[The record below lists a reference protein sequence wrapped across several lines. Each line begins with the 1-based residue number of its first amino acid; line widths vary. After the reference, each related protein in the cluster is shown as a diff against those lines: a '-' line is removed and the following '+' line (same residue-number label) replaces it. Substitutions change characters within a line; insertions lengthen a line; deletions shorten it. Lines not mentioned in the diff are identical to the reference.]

1 MVSTSKTIVICG
13 YYGFKN
19 SGDEAVLKSILT
31 ALEQEGTAAGVVIN
45 PVVLSIDPEWTS
57 AAYGVKSVH
66 RMKLGEVRQA
76 IKASDGLISGGGSLL
91 QDATSPK
98 TIPYYLGVLKIAQW
112 LGKPTFIYAQ
122 GVGPVNRKLFYPMI
136 RSIFRKCSYISVRDI
151 QSGELLQSMGISAEA
166 IHVVPDPVM
175 GLPLPEGVN
184 EHSDRIAGHGRSM
197 NDADNQEHAHHPF
210 AEGKINSGVNVDSND
225 VIDPGN
231 VLPDAE
237 TANTTL
243 VSKEADLTS
252 VSSIEVQQ
260 HSGEEMSSQSPLTSH
275 EPGETLPVIGIS
287 VRYWNPERQE
297 LKAIGEGLKALAEQR
312 PVHLRFLPF
321 HQPDDLEASQ
331 FIASQI
337 GDISRNGSM
346 ISFYHDEKEPQDML
360 REVSHCDLILGMR
373 LHSLIYAA
381 NQSVPLLGI
390 SYDPKINHF
399 LKRLGSE
406 PVGSSE
412 SLDADVLKDQ
422 MLQLLDGAMAWK
434 AEHGERISVLKREAA
449 MPARHIAQYLRHRG

>member
-1 MVSTSKTIVICG
+1 MVSTSKTIVISG

-31 ALEQEGTAAGVVIN
+31 ALEQEGQAAGVDIN

-66 RMKLGEVRQA
+66 RMKPGEVRQA
-76 IKASDGLISGGGSLL
+76 IKDSDGLISGGGSLL

-136 RSIFRKCSYISVRDI
+136 RSIFRKCTYISVRDM
-151 QSGELLQSMGISAEA
+151 QSGELLQSMGISGEA
-166 IHVVPDPVM
+166 VHVVPDPVM
-175 GLPLPEGVN
+175 GLPLPAGEGVHRDSRPGSALKEN
-184 EHSDRIAGHGRSM
+184 EA
-197 NDADNQEHAHHPF
+197 AP
-210 AEGKINSGVNVDSND
+210 
-225 VIDPGN
+225 
-231 VLPDAE
+231 
-237 TANTTL
+237 
-243 VSKEADLTS
+243 
-252 VSSIEVQQ
+252 VSSIEEQRESSEEPVKPSSLS
-260 HSGEEMSSQSPLTSH
+260 SGDTK
-275 EPGETLPVIGIS
+275 GALPVIGIS
-287 VRYWNPERQE
+287 VRYWHPERKE
-297 LKAIGEGLKALAEQR
+297 LKAVAEGLKALAGQR

-321 HQPDDLEASQ
+321 HQPDDIEASQ
-331 FIASQI
+331 FIADAM
-337 GDISRNGSM
+337 GDVSKKGSVL
-346 ISFYHDEKEPQDML
+346 SFYRDEKQPQDML
-360 REVSHCDLILGMR
+360 REVSRCDMILGMR

-399 LKRLGSE
+399 LKRLGSQ

-412 SLDADVLKDQ
+412 SLDPSVLKDQ
-422 MLQLLDGAMAWK
+422 MLKLLDDAAAWK
-434 AEHGERISVLKREAA
+434 AEHGEQIALLKREAA

>member
-1 MVSTSKTIVICG
+1 MVSTSKTIVISG

-31 ALEQEGTAAGVVIN
+31 ALEQEGQAAGVDIN

-76 IKASDGLISGGGSLL
+76 IKDSDGLISGGGSLL

-136 RSIFRKCSYISVRDI
+136 RSIFRKCTYISVRDM
-151 QSGELLQSMGISAEA
+151 QSGELLQSMGISGEA
-166 IHVVPDPVM
+166 VHVVPDPVM
-175 GLPLPEGVN
+175 GLPLPAGEGVHRDSHPGSALKEN
-184 EHSDRIAGHGRSM
+184 EA
-197 NDADNQEHAHHPF
+197 A
-210 AEGKINSGVNVDSND
+210 
-225 VIDPGN
+225 
-231 VLPDAE
+231 L
-237 TANTTL
+237 
-243 VSKEADLTS
+243 
-252 VSSIEVQQ
+252 VSSIEEQ
-260 HSGEEMSSQSPLTSH
+260 HESSEEPVKASSSSSGDTKGS
-275 EPGETLPVIGIS
+275 LPVIGIS
-287 VRYWNPERQE
+287 VRYWHPERKE
-297 LKAIGEGLKALAEQR
+297 LKAVAEGLKALAGQR

-321 HQPDDLEASQ
+321 HQPDDIEASQ
-331 FIASQI
+331 FIADAM
-337 GDISRNGSM
+337 GDISKNGSAL
-346 ISFYHDEKEPQDML
+346 SFYRDEKQPQDML
-360 REVSHCDLILGMR
+360 REVSRCDMILGMR

-412 SLDADVLKDQ
+412 SLDPNVLKDQ
-422 MLQLLDGAMAWK
+422 MLKLLDDAAAWK
-434 AEHGERISVLKREAA
+434 AEHGEQIAMLKREAA
-449 MPARHIAQYLRHRG
+449 MPARHIAQYFRHRG

>member
-1 MVSTSKTIVICG
+1 MVSTSKTIVISG

-31 ALEQEGTAAGVVIN
+31 ALEQEGQAAGVKIN
-45 PVVLSIDPEWTS
+45 PVVLSIDPESTS
-57 AAYGVKSVH
+57 ATYGVKSVH

-76 IKASDGLISGGGSLL
+76 IKESDGLISGGGSLL

-98 TIPYYLGVLKIAQW
+98 TIPYYLGVLKITQW

-136 RSIFRKCSYISVRDI
+136 RSIFRKCTYISVRDM
-151 QSGELLQSMGISAEA
+151 QSGELLQSMGISGEA
-166 IHVVPDPVM
+166 VHVVPDPVM
-175 GLPLPEGVN
+175 GLPLPAGEGVHRDSHPGSALKEN
-184 EHSDRIAGHGRSM
+184 E
-197 NDADNQEHAHHPF
+197 
-210 AEGKINSGVNVDSND
+210 AE
-225 VIDPGN
+225 P
-231 VLPDAE
+231 
-237 TANTTL
+237 
-243 VSKEADLTS
+243 
-252 VSSIEVQQ
+252 VSSIEEQRESSEEPVKPSPLS
-260 HSGEEMSSQSPLTSH
+260 SGETKDS
-275 EPGETLPVIGIS
+275 LPVIGIS
-287 VRYWNPERQE
+287 VRYWHPERKE
-297 LKAIGEGLKALAEQR
+297 LKAVAEGLKALAEQR

-331 FIASQI
+331 FLADAL
-337 GDISRNGSM
+337 GDISKNGSL
-346 ISFYHDEKEPQDML
+346 ISFYRDEKQPQDML
-360 REVSHCDLILGMR
+360 REVSRCDMILGMR

-412 SLDADVLKDQ
+412 SLDPSVLKDQ
-422 MLQLLDGAMAWK
+422 MLKLLDDAAAWR
-434 AEHGERISVLKREAA
+434 AEHGEQIALLKREAA
-449 MPARHIAQYLRHRG
+449 MPAHHIAQYLRHRG

>member
-1 MVSTSKTIVICG
+1 MVSTSKTIVISG

-31 ALEQEGTAAGVVIN
+31 ALEQEGQAAGVDIN

-76 IKASDGLISGGGSLL
+76 IKDSDGLISGGGSLL

-136 RSIFRKCSYISVRDI
+136 RSIFRKCTYISVRDM
-151 QSGELLQSMGISAEA
+151 QSGELLQSMGISGEA
-166 IHVVPDPVM
+166 VHVVPDPVM
-175 GLPLPEGVN
+175 GLPL
-184 EHSDRIAGHGRSM
+184 
-197 NDADNQEHAHHPF
+197 
-210 AEGKINSGVNVDSND
+210 AEGKGVHLDSHSGS
-225 VIDPGN
+225 
-231 VLPDAE
+231 AF
-237 TANTTL
+237 
-243 VSKEADLTS
+243 KENEAAP
-252 VSSIEVQQ
+252 VSSIEEQRESSEEPVKP
-260 HSGEEMSSQSPLTSH
+260 SSLSSEEMQGS
-275 EPGETLPVIGIS
+275 LPVIGIS
-287 VRYWNPERQE
+287 VRYWHPERKE
-297 LKAIGEGLKALAEQR
+297 LKAVAEGLKALAEQR

-321 HQPDDLEASQ
+321 HQPDDIEASQ
-331 FIASQI
+331 FIADAI
-337 GDISRNGSM
+337 GNVSKNGSAL
-346 ISFYHDEKEPQDML
+346 SFYRDEKQPQDML
-360 REVSHCDLILGMR
+360 REVSRCDMILGMR

-412 SLDADVLKDQ
+412 SLDPNVLKDQ
-422 MLQLLDGAMAWK
+422 MLKLLDDAAAWK
-434 AEHGERISVLKREAA
+434 AEHGEQIALLKREAA

>member
-1 MVSTSKTIVICG
+1 MVSTSKTIVISG

-31 ALEQEGTAAGVVIN
+31 ALEQEGQAAGVNIN
-45 PVVLSIDPEWTS
+45 PVVLSIDPESTS
-57 AAYGVKSVH
+57 ATYGVKSVH

-76 IKASDGLISGGGSLL
+76 IKESDGLISGGGSLL

-136 RSIFRKCSYISVRDI
+136 RSIFRKCTYISVRDM
-151 QSGELLQSMGISAEA
+151 QSGELLQSMGISGEA
-166 IHVVPDPVM
+166 VHVVPDPVM
-175 GLPLPEGVN
+175 GLPLPAGEGVHLDSHLGSALKEN
-184 EHSDRIAGHGRSM
+184 E
-197 NDADNQEHAHHPF
+197 
-210 AEGKINSGVNVDSND
+210 AE
-225 VIDPGN
+225 P
-231 VLPDAE
+231 
-237 TANTTL
+237 
-243 VSKEADLTS
+243 
-252 VSSIEVQQ
+252 VSSIEEQRESSEEPVKPSPLS
-260 HSGEEMSSQSPLTSH
+260 SGETEDS
-275 EPGETLPVIGIS
+275 LPVIGIS
-287 VRYWNPERQE
+287 VRYWHPERKE
-297 LKAIGEGLKALAEQR
+297 LKAVAEGLKALAEQR

-331 FIASQI
+331 FLADAL
-337 GDISRNGSM
+337 GDISKNGSL
-346 ISFYHDEKEPQDML
+346 ISFYREEKQPQDML
-360 REVSHCDLILGMR
+360 REVSRCDMILGMR

-412 SLDADVLKDQ
+412 SLDPSVLKDQ
-422 MLQLLDGAMAWK
+422 MLKLLDDAAAWR
-434 AEHGERISVLKREAA
+434 AEHGEQIALLKREAA

>member
-1 MVSTSKTIVICG
+1 MVSTSKTIVISG

-31 ALEQEGTAAGVVIN
+31 ALEQEGQAAGVDIN

-76 IKASDGLISGGGSLL
+76 IKDSDGLISGGGSLL

-136 RSIFRKCSYISVRDI
+136 RSIFRKCTYISVRDM
-151 QSGELLQSMGISAEA
+151 QSGELLQSMGISGEA
-166 IHVVPDPVM
+166 VHVVPDPVM
-175 GLPLPEGVN
+175 GLPLPAGEGVHRDSHPGSALKEN
-184 EHSDRIAGHGRSM
+184 EA
-197 NDADNQEHAHHPF
+197 A
-210 AEGKINSGVNVDSND
+210 
-225 VIDPGN
+225 
-231 VLPDAE
+231 L
-237 TANTTL
+237 
-243 VSKEADLTS
+243 
-252 VSSIEVQQ
+252 VSSIEEQ
-260 HSGEEMSSQSPLTSH
+260 HESSEEPVKASSSSSGDTKGS
-275 EPGETLPVIGIS
+275 LPVIGIS
-287 VRYWNPERQE
+287 VRYWHPERKE
-297 LKAIGEGLKALAEQR
+297 LKAVAEGLKALAGQR

-321 HQPDDLEASQ
+321 HQPDDIEASQ
-331 FIASQI
+331 FIADAM
-337 GDISRNGSM
+337 GDISKNGSAL
-346 ISFYHDEKEPQDML
+346 SFYRDEKQPQDML
-360 REVSHCDLILGMR
+360 REVSRCDMILGMR

-412 SLDADVLKDQ
+412 SLDPNVLKDQ
-422 MLQLLDGAMAWK
+422 MLKLLDDAAAWK
-434 AEHGERISVLKREAA
+434 AEHGEQIVLLKREAA

>member
-1 MVSTSKTIVICG
+1 MVSTSKTIVISG

-31 ALEQEGTAAGVVIN
+31 ALEQEGQAAGVDIN

-76 IKASDGLISGGGSLL
+76 IKDSDGLISGGGSLL

-136 RSIFRKCSYISVRDI
+136 RSIFRKCTYISVRDM
-151 QSGELLQSMGISAEA
+151 QSGELLQSMGISGEA
-166 IHVVPDPVM
+166 VHVVPDPVM
-175 GLPLPEGVN
+175 GLPLPAGEGVHRDSHPGSALKEN
-184 EHSDRIAGHGRSM
+184 EA
-197 NDADNQEHAHHPF
+197 A
-210 AEGKINSGVNVDSND
+210 
-225 VIDPGN
+225 
-231 VLPDAE
+231 L
-237 TANTTL
+237 
-243 VSKEADLTS
+243 
-252 VSSIEVQQ
+252 VSSIEEQ
-260 HSGEEMSSQSPLTSH
+260 HESSEEPVKASSSSSGDTKGS
-275 EPGETLPVIGIS
+275 LPVIGIS
-287 VRYWNPERQE
+287 VRYWHPERKE
-297 LKAIGEGLKALAEQR
+297 LKAVAEGLKALAGQR

-321 HQPDDLEASQ
+321 HQPDDIEASQ
-331 FIASQI
+331 FIADAM
-337 GDISRNGSM
+337 GDISKNGSAL
-346 ISFYHDEKEPQDML
+346 SFYRDEKQPQDML
-360 REVSHCDLILGMR
+360 REVSRCDMILGMR

-412 SLDADVLKDQ
+412 SLDPNVLKDQ
-422 MLQLLDGAMAWK
+422 MLKLLDDAVAWK
-434 AEHGERISVLKREAA
+434 AEHGEQIAVLKREAA

>member
-1 MVSTSKTIVICG
+1 MVSTSKTIVISG

-31 ALEQEGTAAGVVIN
+31 ALEQEGQAAGVDIN

-76 IKASDGLISGGGSLL
+76 IKDSDGLISGGGSLL

-136 RSIFRKCSYISVRDI
+136 RSIFRKCTYISVRDI
-151 QSGELLQSMGISAEA
+151 QSGELLQSMGISGEA
-166 IHVVPDPVM
+166 VHVVPDPVM
-175 GLPLPEGVN
+175 GLPLPAGEGIHRDSHPGSALKDN
-184 EHSDRIAGHGRSM
+184 EA
-197 NDADNQEHAHHPF
+197 AP
-210 AEGKINSGVNVDSND
+210 
-225 VIDPGN
+225 
-231 VLPDAE
+231 
-237 TANTTL
+237 
-243 VSKEADLTS
+243 
-252 VSSIEVQQ
+252 VSSIEEQRESSEEPVKPSSLS
-260 HSGEEMSSQSPLTSH
+260 SGETQGS
-275 EPGETLPVIGIS
+275 LPIIGIS
-287 VRYWNPERQE
+287 VRYWHPERKE
-297 LKAIGEGLKALAEQR
+297 LKAVAEGLKALAEQR
-312 PVHLRFLPF
+312 PVQLRFLPF
-321 HQPDDLEASQ
+321 HQPDDIEASQ
-331 FIASQI
+331 FIADAM
-337 GDISRNGSM
+337 GDISKNGSH
-346 ISFYHDEKEPQDML
+346 ISFYREEKQPQDML
-360 REVSHCDLILGMR
+360 REVSRCDMILGMR

-406 PVGSSE
+406 PVGSTE
-412 SLDADVLKDQ
+412 PLDPSVLKDQ
-422 MLQLLDGAMAWK
+422 MLKLLDDAAAWK
-434 AEHGERISVLKREAA
+434 AEHDEQIAVLKREAA

>member
-1 MVSTSKTIVICG
+1 MVSTSKTIVISG

-31 ALEQEGTAAGVVIN
+31 ALEQEGKAAGVDIN

-57 AAYGVKSVH
+57 AVYGVKSVH

-76 IKASDGLISGGGSLL
+76 IKNSDGLISGGGSLL

-136 RSIFRKCSYISVRDI
+136 RSIFRKCTYISVRDM
-151 QSGELLQSMGISAEA
+151 QSGELLQSMGISGEA

-175 GLPLPEGVN
+175 GLPLPEG
-184 EHSDRIAGHGRSM
+184 
-197 NDADNQEHAHHPF
+197 
-210 AEGKINSGVNVDSND
+210 EGVQCDSN
-225 VIDPGN
+225 PGS
-231 VLPDAE
+231 
-237 TANTTL
+237 TL
-243 VSKEADLTS
+243 EENGAAS
-252 VSSIEVQQ
+252 VSSIEEEHRESFEEPFVQ
-260 HSGEEMSSQSPLTSH
+260 SSLSNREMEGKGS
-275 EPGETLPVIGIS
+275 LPVIGIS
-287 VRYWNPERQE
+287 VRYWHPERTE
-297 LKAIGEGLKALAEQR
+297 LKAVAEGLKALAAQR

-321 HQPDDLEASQ
+321 YQPDDLEASQ
-331 FIASQI
+331 FIASGI
-337 GDISRNGSM
+337 GDISKNGSN
-346 ISFYHDEKEPQDML
+346 ISFYRDEKQPQDML
-360 REVSHCDLILGMR
+360 REVSCCDMILGMR

-381 NQSVPLLGI
+381 NQRVPLLGI

-412 SLDADVLKDQ
+412 SLDADTLKDQ
-422 MLQLLDGAMAWK
+422 MLRLLDDAAAWK
-434 AEHGERISVLKREAA
+434 AEHGEQITVLKQEAA
-449 MPARHIAQYLRHRG
+449 LPARHIAQYLRHRG

>member
-1 MVSTSKTIVICG
+1 MVSTSKTIVISG

-31 ALEQEGTAAGVVIN
+31 ALEQEGQAAGVDIN

-76 IKASDGLISGGGSLL
+76 IKDSDGLISGGGSLL

-136 RSIFRKCSYISVRDI
+136 RSIFRKCTYISVRDM
-151 QSGELLQSMGISAEA
+151 QSGELLQSMGISGEA
-166 IHVVPDPVM
+166 VHVVPDPVM
-175 GLPLPEGVN
+175 GLPL
-184 EHSDRIAGHGRSM
+184 
-197 NDADNQEHAHHPF
+197 
-210 AEGKINSGVNVDSND
+210 AEGKGVHLDSHSGS
-225 VIDPGN
+225 
-231 VLPDAE
+231 AF
-237 TANTTL
+237 
-243 VSKEADLTS
+243 KENEAAP
-252 VSSIEVQQ
+252 VSSIEEQRESSEEPVKPSSLS
-260 HSGEEMSSQSPLTSH
+260 SGETQGS
-275 EPGETLPVIGIS
+275 LPVIGIS
-287 VRYWNPERQE
+287 VRYWHPERKE
-297 LKAIGEGLKALAEQR
+297 LKAVAEGLKALAEQR

-321 HQPDDLEASQ
+321 HQPDDIEASQ
-331 FIASQI
+331 FIADAM
-337 GDISRNGSM
+337 GDVYKNGSAL
-346 ISFYHDEKEPQDML
+346 SFYRDEKQPQDML
-360 REVSHCDLILGMR
+360 REVSRCDMILGMR

-412 SLDADVLKDQ
+412 SLDPSVLKDQ
-422 MLQLLDGAMAWK
+422 MLKLLHDAAAWK
-434 AEHGERISVLKREAA
+434 AEHGEQIAVLKREAA

>member
-1 MVSTSKTIVICG
+1 MVSTSKTIVISG

-31 ALEQEGTAAGVVIN
+31 ALEQEGQAAGVNIN
-45 PVVLSIDPEWTS
+45 PVVLSIDPESTS
-57 AAYGVKSVH
+57 ATYGVKSVH

-76 IKASDGLISGGGSLL
+76 IKESDGLISGGGSLL

-136 RSIFRKCSYISVRDI
+136 RSIFRKCTYISVRDM
-151 QSGELLQSMGISAEA
+151 QSGELLQSMGISGEA
-166 IHVVPDPVM
+166 VHVVPDPVM
-175 GLPLPEGVN
+175 GLPLPAGEGVHRDSHPGSALKEN
-184 EHSDRIAGHGRSM
+184 E
-197 NDADNQEHAHHPF
+197 
-210 AEGKINSGVNVDSND
+210 AE
-225 VIDPGN
+225 P
-231 VLPDAE
+231 
-237 TANTTL
+237 
-243 VSKEADLTS
+243 
-252 VSSIEVQQ
+252 VSSIEEQRESSEEPVKPSPLS
-260 HSGEEMSSQSPLTSH
+260 SGETEDS
-275 EPGETLPVIGIS
+275 LPVIGIS
-287 VRYWNPERQE
+287 VRYWHPERKE
-297 LKAIGEGLKALAEQR
+297 LKAVAEGLKALAEQR

-331 FIASQI
+331 FLADAL
-337 GDISRNGSM
+337 GDIFKNGSS
-346 ISFYHDEKEPQDML
+346 ISFYHDEKQPQDML
-360 REVSHCDLILGMR
+360 REVSRCDMILGMR

-412 SLDADVLKDQ
+412 SLDPSVLKDQ
-422 MLQLLDGAMAWK
+422 MLKLLDDAAAWR
-434 AEHGERISVLKREAA
+434 AEHGEQIALLKREAA
-449 MPARHIAQYLRHRG
+449 MPAHHIAQYLRHRG

>member
-1 MVSTSKTIVICG
+1 MVSTSKTIVISG

-31 ALEQEGTAAGVVIN
+31 ALEQEGKAAGIVIN

-57 AAYGVKSVH
+57 AVYGVKSVH

-76 IKASDGLISGGGSLL
+76 IKDSDGLISGGGSLL

-112 LGKPTFIYAQ
+112 IGKPTFIYAQ

-136 RSIFRKCSYISVRDI
+136 RSIFRKCTYISVRDI
-151 QSGELLQSMGISAEA
+151 QSGELLQAMGISGEA

-175 GLPLPEGVN
+175 GLPLPEG
-184 EHSDRIAGHGRSM
+184 G
-197 NDADNQEHAHHPF
+197 
-210 AEGKINSGVNVDSND
+210 GVHIDSNPGSALEEND
-225 VIDPGN
+225 V
-231 VLPDAE
+231 A
-237 TANTTL
+237 
-243 VSKEADLTS
+243 S
-252 VSSIEVQQ
+252 VSTIED
-260 HSGEEMSSQSPLTSH
+260 HRDSSEETLAGSSLSNRETEGEGS
-275 EPGETLPVIGIS
+275 LPVIGIS
-287 VRYWNPERQE
+287 VRYWHSERKE
-297 LKAIGEGLKALAEQR
+297 LKAVAEGLKALAAQR

-331 FIASQI
+331 FIASGI
-337 GDISRNGSM
+337 GDISKNGSKV
-346 ISFYHDEKEPQDML
+346 SFYRDEKQPQDML
-360 REVSHCDLILGMR
+360 REVSRCDMILGMR

-381 NQSVPLLGI
+381 NQRVPLLGI

-412 SLDADVLKDQ
+412 SLDADTLKDQ
-422 MLQLLDGAMAWK
+422 MLKLLDDAAAWK
-434 AEHGERISVLKREAA
+434 AEHGEQITVLKQEAA
-449 MPARHIAQYLRHRG
+449 LPARHIAQYLRHRG

>member
-1 MVSTSKTIVICG
+1 MVSTSKTIVISG

-31 ALEQEGTAAGVVIN
+31 ALEQEGQAAGVDIN

-76 IKASDGLISGGGSLL
+76 IKDSDGLISGGGSLL

-136 RSIFRKCSYISVRDI
+136 RSIFRKCTYISVRDM
-151 QSGELLQSMGISAEA
+151 QSGELLQSMGLSGEA
-166 IHVVPDPVM
+166 VHVVPDPVM
-175 GLPLPEGVN
+175 GLPLRAGEGVHRDSHPGSALKKN
-184 EHSDRIAGHGRSM
+184 EA
-197 NDADNQEHAHHPF
+197 AP
-210 AEGKINSGVNVDSND
+210 
-225 VIDPGN
+225 
-231 VLPDAE
+231 
-237 TANTTL
+237 
-243 VSKEADLTS
+243 
-252 VSSIEVQQ
+252 VSSIEEQRESSEGPVKASSLS
-260 HSGEEMSSQSPLTSH
+260 SGETEGS
-275 EPGETLPVIGIS
+275 LPVIGIS
-287 VRYWNPERQE
+287 VRYWHPERKE
-297 LKAIGEGLKALAEQR
+297 LKAVAEGLKALAEQR

-331 FIASQI
+331 FIADAV
-337 GDISRNGSM
+337 GDIFKNGSS
-346 ISFYHDEKEPQDML
+346 ISFYREEKQPQDML
-360 REVSHCDLILGMR
+360 REVSRCDMILGMR

-412 SLDADVLKDQ
+412 SLDPSVLKDQ
-422 MLQLLDGAMAWK
+422 MLKLLDDAAAWR
-434 AEHGERISVLKREAA
+434 AEHGEQIAVLKREAA

>member
-1 MVSTSKTIVICG
+1 MVSTSKTIVISG

-31 ALEQEGTAAGVVIN
+31 ALEQEGQAAGVDIN

-66 RMKLGEVRQA
+66 RMKPGEVRQA
-76 IKASDGLISGGGSLL
+76 IKDSDGLISGGGSLL

-136 RSIFRKCSYISVRDI
+136 RSIFRKCTYISVRDM
-151 QSGELLQSMGISAEA
+151 QSGELLQSMGISGEA
-166 IHVVPDPVM
+166 VHVVPDPVM
-175 GLPLPEGVN
+175 GLPLPAGEGVHRDSRPGSALKEN
-184 EHSDRIAGHGRSM
+184 EA
-197 NDADNQEHAHHPF
+197 AP
-210 AEGKINSGVNVDSND
+210 
-225 VIDPGN
+225 
-231 VLPDAE
+231 
-237 TANTTL
+237 
-243 VSKEADLTS
+243 
-252 VSSIEVQQ
+252 VSSIEEQRESSEEPVKQSSLS
-260 HSGEEMSSQSPLTSH
+260 SGDTK
-275 EPGETLPVIGIS
+275 GALPVIGIS
-287 VRYWNPERQE
+287 VRYWHPERKE
-297 LKAIGEGLKALAEQR
+297 LKAVAEGLKALAGQR

-321 HQPDDLEASQ
+321 HQPDDIEASQ
-331 FIASQI
+331 FIADAM
-337 GDISRNGSM
+337 GDVSKKGSVL
-346 ISFYHDEKEPQDML
+346 SFYRDEKQPQDML
-360 REVSHCDLILGMR
+360 REVSRCDMILGMR

-399 LKRLGSE
+399 LKRLGSQ

-412 SLDADVLKDQ
+412 SLDPSVLKDQ
-422 MLQLLDGAMAWK
+422 MLKLLDDAAAWK
-434 AEHGERISVLKREAA
+434 AEHGEQIALLKREAA

>member
-1 MVSTSKTIVICG
+1 MVSTSKTIVISG

-31 ALEQEGTAAGVVIN
+31 ALEQEGQAAGVNIN

-76 IKASDGLISGGGSLL
+76 IKDSDGLISGGGSLL

-136 RSIFRKCSYISVRDI
+136 RSIFRKCTYISVRDI
-151 QSGELLQSMGISAEA
+151 QSGELLQSMGISGEA
-166 IHVVPDPVM
+166 VHVVPDPVM
-175 GLPLPEGVN
+175 GLPLLAGEGVHRDFHPGSALKEN
-184 EHSDRIAGHGRSM
+184 EA
-197 NDADNQEHAHHPF
+197 AP
-210 AEGKINSGVNVDSND
+210 
-225 VIDPGN
+225 
-231 VLPDAE
+231 
-237 TANTTL
+237 
-243 VSKEADLTS
+243 
-252 VSSIEVQQ
+252 VSSIEEQREPSEEPVKPSSLL
-260 HSGEEMSSQSPLTSH
+260 SGETLGS
-275 EPGETLPVIGIS
+275 LPVIGIS
-287 VRYWNPERQE
+287 VRYWHPERKE
-297 LKAIGEGLKALAEQR
+297 LKAVAEGLKALAEQR

-331 FIASQI
+331 FIADAM
-337 GDISRNGSM
+337 GDVSKNGSAL
-346 ISFYHDEKEPQDML
+346 SFYRDEKQPQDML
-360 REVSHCDLILGMR
+360 REVSRCDMILGMR

-406 PVGSSE
+406 PVGSTE
-412 SLDADVLKDQ
+412 SLDPSVLKDQ
-422 MLQLLDGAMAWK
+422 MLKLLDDAAAWK
-434 AEHGERISVLKREAA
+434 AEHGEQIAVLKREAA

>member
-1 MVSTSKTIVICG
+1 MVSTSKTIVISG

-31 ALEQEGTAAGVVIN
+31 ALEQEGQAAGVDIN

-76 IKASDGLISGGGSLL
+76 IKDSDGLISGGGSLL

-136 RSIFRKCSYISVRDI
+136 RSIFRKCTYISVRDM
-151 QSGELLQSMGISAEA
+151 QSGELLQSMGLSGEA
-166 IHVVPDPVM
+166 VHVVPDPVM
-175 GLPLPEGVN
+175 GLPLPAGEGVHRDSHPGPALKKN
-184 EHSDRIAGHGRSM
+184 EA
-197 NDADNQEHAHHPF
+197 AP
-210 AEGKINSGVNVDSND
+210 
-225 VIDPGN
+225 
-231 VLPDAE
+231 
-237 TANTTL
+237 
-243 VSKEADLTS
+243 
-252 VSSIEVQQ
+252 VSSIEEQRESSEGPVKASSLS
-260 HSGEEMSSQSPLTSH
+260 SGETEGS
-275 EPGETLPVIGIS
+275 LPVIGIS
-287 VRYWNPERQE
+287 VRYWHPERKE
-297 LKAIGEGLKALAEQR
+297 LKALAGGLKALAEQR

-331 FIASQI
+331 FIADAV
-337 GDISRNGSM
+337 GDIFKHGSS
-346 ISFYHDEKEPQDML
+346 ISFYREEKQPQDML
-360 REVSHCDLILGMR
+360 REVSRCDMILGMR

-412 SLDADVLKDQ
+412 SLDPSVLKDQ
-422 MLQLLDGAMAWK
+422 ILKLLDDAAAWK
-434 AEHGERISVLKREAA
+434 AEHGEQIAVLKREAA

>member
-1 MVSTSKTIVICG
+1 MVSTSKTIVISG

-31 ALEQEGTAAGVVIN
+31 ALEQEGQAAGVNIN
-45 PVVLSIDPEWTS
+45 PVVLSIDPEST
-57 AAYGVKSVH
+57 AATYGVKSVH

-76 IKASDGLISGGGSLL
+76 IKESDGLISGGGSLL

-136 RSIFRKCSYISVRDI
+136 RSIFRKCTYISVRDM
-151 QSGELLQSMGISAEA
+151 QSGELLQSMGISGEA
-166 IHVVPDPVM
+166 VHVVPDPVM
-175 GLPLPEGVN
+175 GLPLPEGEGVHLDSHLGSALKEN
-184 EHSDRIAGHGRSM
+184 E
-197 NDADNQEHAHHPF
+197 
-210 AEGKINSGVNVDSND
+210 AE
-225 VIDPGN
+225 P
-231 VLPDAE
+231 
-237 TANTTL
+237 
-243 VSKEADLTS
+243 
-252 VSSIEVQQ
+252 VSSIEEQRESSEEPVKPSSLS
-260 HSGEEMSSQSPLTSH
+260 SGETEDS
-275 EPGETLPVIGIS
+275 LPVIGIS
-287 VRYWNPERQE
+287 VRYWHPERKE
-297 LKAIGEGLKALAEQR
+297 LKAVAEGLKALAEQR

-321 HQPDDLEASQ
+321 HQPDDIEASQ
-331 FIASQI
+331 FIADAM
-337 GDISRNGSM
+337 GDVSKNGSS
-346 ISFYHDEKEPQDML
+346 ISFYHDEKQPQDML
-360 REVSHCDLILGMR
+360 REVSRCDMILGMR

-412 SLDADVLKDQ
+412 SLDPSVLMDQ
-422 MLQLLDGAMAWK
+422 MLKLLDDAAAWR
-434 AEHGERISVLKREAA
+434 AEHGEQIALLKREAA

>member
-1 MVSTSKTIVICG
+1 MVSTSKTIVISG

-31 ALEQEGTAAGVVIN
+31 ALEQEGKAAGVNIH

-57 AAYGVKSVH
+57 AVYGVKSVH

-76 IKASDGLISGGGSLL
+76 IKESDGLISGGGSLL

-122 GVGPVNRKLFYPMI
+122 GVGPVNRKLFNPMI
-136 RSIFRKCSYISVRDI
+136 RSIFRKCTYISVRDM
-151 QSGELLQSMGISAEA
+151 QSGELLQSMGISGEA

-175 GLPLPEGVN
+175 GLPLPEG
-184 EHSDRIAGHGRSM
+184 
-197 NDADNQEHAHHPF
+197 
-210 AEGKINSGVNVDSND
+210 EGVQSDSN
-225 VIDPGN
+225 PGS
-231 VLPDAE
+231 
-237 TANTTL
+237 TL
-243 VSKEADLTS
+243 EENGAAS
-252 VSSIEVQQ
+252 VSSIEEEHRESFEEPFVQ
-260 HSGEEMSSQSPLTSH
+260 SSLSNREMEVEGS
-275 EPGETLPVIGIS
+275 LPIIGIS
-287 VRYWNPERQE
+287 VRYWHPERKE
-297 LKAIGEGLKALAEQR
+297 LKAIAEGLKALAAQR

-321 HQPDDLEASQ
+321 YQPEDLEASQ
-331 FIASQI
+331 FIASGI
-337 GDISRNGSM
+337 GDISKNGSN
-346 ISFYHDEKEPQDML
+346 ISFYRDEKQPQDML
-360 REVSHCDLILGMR
+360 REVSRCDMILGMR

-412 SLDADVLKDQ
+412 SLDADTLKDQ
-422 MLQLLDGAMAWK
+422 MLRLLDDAAAWK
-434 AEHGERISVLKREAA
+434 AEHGEQITALKQQAA
-449 MPARHIAQYLRHRG
+449 LPARHIAQYLRHRG

>member
-1 MVSTSKTIVICG
+1 MVSTSKTIVISG

-31 ALEQEGTAAGVVIN
+31 ALEQEGKATGIEIN

-57 AAYGVKSVH
+57 AVYGVKSVH

-76 IKASDGLISGGGSLL
+76 IKVSDGLISGGGSLL

-136 RSIFRKCSYISVRDI
+136 RSIFRKCTYISVRDM
-151 QSGELLQSMGISAEA
+151 QSGELLQSMGISGEA

-175 GLPLPEGVN
+175 GLPLPEGEGVQ
-184 EHSDRIAGHGRSM
+184 SDFNPRSALG
-197 NDADNQEHAHHPF
+197 D
-210 AEGKINSGVNVDSND
+210 ND
-225 VIDPGN
+225 V
-231 VLPDAE
+231 A
-237 TANTTL
+237 
-243 VSKEADLTS
+243 S
-252 VSSIEVQQ
+252 VSSIEEHRDSFEEPLLQ
-260 HSGEEMSSQSPLTSH
+260 SSLSNRETEGEGP
-275 EPGETLPVIGIS
+275 LPVIGIS
-287 VRYWNPERQE
+287 VRYWHPERKE
-297 LKAIGEGLKALAEQR
+297 LKAVAEGLKALAAQR

-331 FIASQI
+331 FIASGI
-337 GDISRNGSM
+337 GDISNNGSI
-346 ISFYHDEKEPQDML
+346 ISFYRDEKQPQDML
-360 REVSHCDLILGMR
+360 REVSRCDMILGMR

-381 NQSVPLLGI
+381 NQRVPLLGI

-406 PVGSSE
+406 PAGSSE
-412 SLDADVLKDQ
+412 SLDADTLKDQ
-422 MLQLLDGAMAWK
+422 MLKLLDDTAAWK
-434 AEHGERISVLKREAA
+434 AEHGEQITVLKREAA
-449 MPARHIAQYLRHRG
+449 LPARHIAEYLRHRG

>member
-1 MVSTSKTIVICG
+1 MVSTSKTIVISG

-31 ALEQEGTAAGVVIN
+31 ALEQEGQAAGVDIN

-57 AAYGVKSVH
+57 AAYWVKSVH

-76 IKASDGLISGGGSLL
+76 IKDSDGLISGGGSLL

-136 RSIFRKCSYISVRDI
+136 RSIFRKCTYISVRDM
-151 QSGELLQSMGISAEA
+151 QSGELLQSMGISGEA
-166 IHVVPDPVM
+166 VHVVPDPVM
-175 GLPLPEGVN
+175 GLPLPAGEGVHRDSHPGSALKEN
-184 EHSDRIAGHGRSM
+184 EA
-197 NDADNQEHAHHPF
+197 A
-210 AEGKINSGVNVDSND
+210 
-225 VIDPGN
+225 
-231 VLPDAE
+231 L
-237 TANTTL
+237 
-243 VSKEADLTS
+243 
-252 VSSIEVQQ
+252 VSSIEEQ
-260 HSGEEMSSQSPLTSH
+260 HESSEEPVKASSSSSGDTKGS
-275 EPGETLPVIGIS
+275 LPVIGIS
-287 VRYWNPERQE
+287 VRYWHPERKE
-297 LKAIGEGLKALAEQR
+297 LKAVAEGLKALAGQR

-321 HQPDDLEASQ
+321 HQPDDIEASQ
-331 FIASQI
+331 FIADAM
-337 GDISRNGSM
+337 GDISKNGSAL
-346 ISFYHDEKEPQDML
+346 SFYRDEKQPQDML
-360 REVSHCDLILGMR
+360 REVSRCDMILGMR

-412 SLDADVLKDQ
+412 SLDPNVLKDQ
-422 MLQLLDGAMAWK
+422 MLKLLDDAAAWK
-434 AEHGERISVLKREAA
+434 AEHGEQIAVLKREAA